1 MVNFYDYVT
10 QGNLFKKFEVDE
22 LLFVEYKCLI
32 PDSRVGFWTPN
43 NYFEFVLGGRKKWLA
58 GDREFAAEAGEA
70 RFVKHG
76 AYIAE
81 RYHDHDYCA
90 LLIFV
95 PDHFIKTVLNKY
107 PGGVPQ
113 TPKAPFCGD
122 PIVTVHVDDSLSAY
136 FHSVLTYFKKAGTPS
151 RELLTVKF
159 EELILNILSS
169 SQNEQ
174 LADHFAAIYS
184 CGKVPLPAI
193 MEQFFMSNM
202 SLAEYARLCARS
214 LSAFKAEFQEV
225 YGMSPGKWLISKRLE
240 FARHLLETTEE
251 SISDIT
257 LRSGFKNTSHFVRL
271 FKETYGKPPLQYR
284 QQKMLT
290 VG

>member
-1 MVNFYDYVT
+1 VVNFYDYIT
-10 QGNLFKKFEVDE
+10 QGNLFRKFEVDE

-32 PDSRVGFWTPN
+32 PDSRVGYWTHN
-43 NYFEFVLGGRKKWLA
+43 NYFEFVLGGKKKWLA
-58 GDREFAAEAGEA
+58 GDQEFTAEPGEA
-70 RFVKHG
+70 RFIKQG
-76 AYIAE
+76 AYISE

-95 PDHFIKTVLNKY
+95 PDHFIKTVLSKY
-107 PGGVPQ
+107 PGGIPQ
-113 TPKAPFCGD
+113 STKPPFCGA
-122 PIVTVHVDDSLSAY
+122 PIVTLNMDDSLSAY
-136 FHSVLTYFKKAGTPS
+136 FHSVLTYFKKGGTPS

-169 SQNEQ
+169 PENQE
-174 LADHFAAIYS
+174 LADHFASIYS
-184 CGKVPLPAI
+184 GGKIPIRSI

-202 SLAEYARLCARS
+202 SLSEYARLCARS
-214 LSAFKAEFQEV
+214 LSAFKAEFQEI
-225 YGMSPGKWLISKRLE
+225 YGMPPGKWLTMKRLE

-251 SISDIT
+251 SISDVT

-284 QQKMLT
+284 QQRIYIE
-290 VG
+290 G

>member
-1 MVNFYDYVT
+1 MINFYEYVT
-10 QGNLFKKFEVDE
+10 QGNLFRKFEVNE

-32 PDSRVGFWTPN
+32 PDSRVGFWTHN
-43 NYFEFVLGGRKKWLA
+43 NYFEFVLGGKKKWLA
-58 GDREFAAEAGEA
+58 GEREFTAEPGDA
-70 RFVKHG
+70 RFVKQG

-95 PDHFIKTVLNKY
+95 PDQFIKTVLSKY
-107 PGGVPQ
+107 RGGIPQ
-113 TPKAPFCGD
+113 SPKAPSSGE
-122 PIVTVHVDDSLSAY
+122 PIITVHVDDCLSAY
-136 FHSVLTYFKKAGTPS
+136 FHSVLTYFRKAATPS

-159 EELILNILSS
+159 EELILNVLSS
-169 SQNEQ
+169 PQNQE

-184 CGKVPLPAI
+184 CGKIPIRSV

-225 YGMSPGKWLISKRLE
+225 YGMSPGKWLMARRLE

-251 SISDIT
+251 PISDVT

-271 FKETYGKPPLQYR
+271 FKERYGKPPLQYR
-284 QQKMLT
+284 QQRVM
-290 VG
+290 VEG